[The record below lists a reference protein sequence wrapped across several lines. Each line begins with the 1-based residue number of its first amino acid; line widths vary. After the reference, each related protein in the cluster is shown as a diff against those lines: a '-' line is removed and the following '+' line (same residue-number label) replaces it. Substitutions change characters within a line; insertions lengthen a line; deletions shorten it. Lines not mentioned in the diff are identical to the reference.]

1 MFDTILIANR
11 GEIAVRIIRTCQ
23 RLGLRT
29 VAVYSDADARS
40 LHRHLADD
48 AVHIGNAP
56 AADSYLNAD
65 ALISAAESTGCR
77 AVHPG
82 YGFLSESARFAE
94 SVQAAGLTFIGPPAK
109 AIALMGDKITSKK
122 LAVKA
127 GVPVIPGHEETLR
140 DEDEALHIAGSI
152 GYPVLLKPAAG
163 GGGKG
168 MRIVAGPDQMA
179 EALTASRQETR
190 KAFGD
195 SRIFMERY
203 IERPRHVE
211 IQVLA
216 DAFGNVVFLG
226 ERECS
231 IQRRYQKI
239 IEESP
244 SPGVDP
250 DLRHRMGQAACN
262 LARQAGYVNAGTVEF
277 VLDPRGGF
285 YFLEM
290 NTRLQV
296 EHPVTELVTGLDL
309 VELQLRIAA
318 GERLPFDQ
326 DGVTFTGWAM
336 EARICAEDPAR
347 GFTPA
352 TGMITRYAEPRGDA
366 VRVDS
371 GVSTGS
377 KIGVHYDS
385 MLAKVICHGKDRETA
400 RTALIE
406 ALNGYHIEGVVT
418 NIDFANSVLCQPAF
432 ADGRLDTGF
441 IERYFKGHLPL
452 SPPDGRHLK
461 LSALT
466 AALVY
471 HVRDILVR
479 ESVKPMVTLIGGEQ
493 GIAGVHRYVV
503 RSETDVYDIQMEKMQ
518 DGNQWTLWVNQEQ
531 MTVVPPDFE
540 FYRRRLKLTI
550 DGRVHRFRLRY
561 DRSFFWIAFC
571 GLNRLYEVYRPEE
584 WDLIKYMPA
593 GKESLP
599 SDVLPC
605 PMPGLVV
612 EVPVKPGDRVTRGQN
627 LVTLESMKMESGV
640 ASPVDGTIAEVRV
653 KQGDTVEV
661 GEVLIRFVTSQMS
674 SNPSTQ

>member
-1 MFDTILIANR
+1 MFDTVLIANR

-23 RLGLRT
+23 HLGIRT

-40 LHRHLADD
+40 LHRHLADE

-56 AADSYLNAD
+56 ASDSYLNPEKI
-65 ALISAAESTGCR
+65 LSAAKDRGCQ

-82 YGFLSESARFAE
+82 YGFLSENTGFAE
-94 SVQAAGLTFIGPPAK
+94 SVQAAGLTFIGPPAE
-109 AIALMGDKITSKK
+109 AIALMGDKIASKA
-122 LAVKA
+122 LALKA
-127 GVPVIPGHEETLR
+127 GVPVIPGYAEALR
-140 DEDEALHIAGSI
+140 DVDEALSIAREI

-168 MRIVAGPDQMA
+168 MRIVPGPDQMA
-179 EALTASRQETR
+179 EALAASRQETR

-203 IERPRHVE
+203 IEQPRHVE

-216 DAFGNVVFLG
+216 DAFGHVVFLG

-250 DLRHRMGQAACN
+250 DLRRRMGRAACD

-277 VLDPRGGF
+277 VLAPDGDF

-318 GERLPFDQ
+318 KEPLPFDQ
-326 DGVTFTGWAM
+326 KGVTFTGWAM

-371 GVSTGS
+371 GVDTGS

-441 IERYFKGHLPL
+441 IDRYFDGHLPL

-461 LSALT
+461 LSAVT

-493 GIAGVHRYVV
+493 GITGAHHYVV
-503 RSETDVYDIQMEKMQ
+503 RSESEVYEIQMEKGE
-518 DGNQWTLWVNQEQ
+518 DGNQWTILVNQEP
-531 MTVVPPDFE
+531 MTVVAPDFE

-561 DRSFFWIAFC
+561 DRSFFWVAFC

-593 GKESLP
+593 GKKILP
-599 SDVLPC
+599 SDELPC

-612 EVPVKPGDRVTRGQN
+612 AVPVKPGDRVTRGQN
-627 LVTLESMKMESGV
+627 LITLESMKMESGV
-640 ASPVDGTIAEVRV
+640 ASPVDGTIAEVLV
-653 KQGDTVEV
+653 KTGDAIDAGDLLV
-661 GEVLIRFVTSQMS
+661 RFMKEGICNITG
-674 SNPSTQ
+674 P